1 MLTGKKLRNL
11 KSRQSIGEYISEHCS
26 SDENFDEVVAEA
38 LKELGMGGEEFKI
51 HFISVNFGDG
61 NRKCDV

>member
-38 LKELGMGGEEFKI
+38 LKELGMGGEFYFTK
-51 HFISVNFGDG
+51 FW
-61 NRKCDV
+61 